1 MIKKLIKRVVALL
14 MLLSIF
20 ISSISSISVA
30 SVEISKAK
38 LQDKGV
44 IPMHLQFWSPKLKQW
59 AYIVSSYVVYTE
71 NGKDYPAYCLNHELP
86 GIGQEEGEYDSYSV
100 DVSKVIDNVK
110 VWRVIINGYPYK
122 TPSQLGVSNKYDAFL
137 ATKQAVYCILYNYN
151 PETRFRSKAQGAD
164 SRGDA
169 IRTAIIKLVDIGR
182 NGKQTPY
189 TDGISA
195 KEVGG
200 LTKEGNYYSQEY
212 KIDCGVTA
220 SEYTITPTSGMPSGA
235 IITNTSGS
243 KKTTFKGTENFKIK
257 IPVSSLNKNK
267 DVKIKFSIQGKAQTY
282 PVFYGKTRISGTQN
296 FALTFDPLGDITGSG
311 NLEFKTNNG
320 RIQINK
326 TDDETKAPISGVTF
340 QLTNKYGTVISN
352 ATTNEKGVATFSSLY
367 PGDYKLK
374 EVSTDKNYVLNNKE
388 FDVNVKYNETTTKN
402 ITNSR
407 QKGNLKIYKV
417 DKDNHKL
424 TLSGVKFDLYSE
436 EFKKVVGTYTTDKNG
451 EIQINNLRIG
461 KYKLI
466 EKSTGKWYNLNEK
479 EITIEI
485 KWNTTT
491 ENTIENEAK
500 KGQLRVIKVDKD
512 NNEILLEGVEF
523 EVLDEKGNVL
533 EKITT
538 DKSGEA
544 LTSRYP
550 IKDYSK
556 LKIRESHTLENYVL
570 SDKIETITLEENKIK
585 NITFQNEKK
594 KGKIKIIKVDK
605 DNKEV
610 KLEGVKFD
618 VVDEQGNIVD
628 TIVTNSTGEAT
639 TKSLP
644 VDSEYTVIER
654 ETKKEY
660 KLTEETQK
668 ITLEQDEIKNITFEN
683 EKRKGQLRVIKVDKD
698 NNEVLLE
705 GVTFDILDESG
716 NIVDTVITDANGE
729 AITKE
734 LPIDSEYTVIER
746 ETKKDYVLTDET
758 KTLELK
764 EDEITSIQFENEKIK
779 GQIQITKVSSDDNS
793 LTGDKKGIPLEGA
806 VFEIYNSDDELIDT
820 LTTDSEGKAISK
832 RLVIG
837 EYYLKEINS
846 GSPYYLINSN
856 IFKAEIKQ
864 NKEIVNVDIE
874 DDSVDIEVE
883 VEKKG
888 FIETQSKDNIY
899 YNFKNIKNKSNVSID
914 NFTWQDTLPTQAL
927 RADRIYTGTWNED
940 LEYSIWYK
948 TNKNNYKML
957 KDGLSTQTNNEVS
970 FKDVRLKKG
979 EFITEY
985 EFRFGKVKAGF
996 SEIEAPILYC
1006 DMLEGLEN
1014 GFIFTNYTKV
1024 SGNYEDKYV
1033 EDTDKWTTVTYVKE
1047 IEITQ
1052 KLPKTGC

>member
-30 SVEISKAK
+30 STEISKAK

-44 IPMHLQFWSPKLKQW
+44 IPYHLQYWKESAKTW
-59 AYIVSSYVVYTE
+59 SYVIASYVTYTE
-71 NGKDYPAYCLNHELP
+71 NGKEYPAYCLNKELP
-86 GIGQEEGEYDSYSV
+86 GIGQEDGEYDSYFV

-122 TPSQLGVSNKYDAFL
+122 TPSQLGLKNKQEAFL

-151 PETRFRSKAQGAD
+151 PKTRYRSKAQGAD
-164 SRGDA
+164 DRGDA
-169 IRTAIIKLVDIGR
+169 MRTAIINLVDIGL

-195 KEVGG
+195 KKVGS

-220 SEYTITPTSGMPSGA
+220 SEYTITATSGMPIGA

-257 IPVSSLNKNK
+257 IPVSSLNN

-282 PVFYGKTRISGTQN
+282 PVFYGRTRISGTQN
-296 FALTFDPLGDITGSG
+296 FALTFDPLGDVTGSG

-326 TDDETKAPISGVTF
+326 TDDETKSPISGVTF
-340 QLTNKYGTVISN
+340 QLTKKDGTVISN

-374 EVSTDKNYVLNNKE
+374 EVSTDKNYVLNNKQ
-388 FDVNVKYNETTTKN
+388 FDVNVTYNETTTKN

-407 QKGNLKIYKV
+407 KKGNLKIFKV
-417 DKDNHKL
+417 DKDNHKI

-451 EIQINNLRIG
+451 EIQVNNLRIG
-461 KYKLI
+461 NYKLI

-479 EITIEI
+479 EIPIEI

-512 NNEILLEGVEF
+512 NNKVLLEGVEF
-523 EVLDEKGNVL
+523 EVLDEQGNVL

-538 DKSGEA
+538 DKNGEA

-550 IKDYSK
+550 MKDYSK

-628 TIVTNSTGEAT
+628 TIVTNSNGEAT

-644 VDSEYTVIER
+644 IDSEYTVIER

-683 EKRKGQLRVIKVDKD
+683 EKRKGQLR
-698 NNEVLLE
+698 
-705 GVTFDILDESG
+705 
-716 NIVDTVITDANGE
+716 
-729 AITKE
+729 
-734 LPIDSEYTVIER
+734 
-746 ETKKDYVLTDET
+746 
-758 KTLELK
+758 
-764 EDEITSIQFENEKIK
+764 
-779 GQIQITKVSSDDNS
+779 
-793 LTGDKKGIPLEGA
+793 
-806 VFEIYNSDDELIDT
+806 
-820 LTTDSEGKAISK
+820 
-832 RLVIG
+832 
-837 EYYLKEINS
+837 
-846 GSPYYLINSN
+846 
-856 IFKAEIKQ
+856 
-864 NKEIVNVDIE
+864 
-874 DDSVDIEVE
+874 
-883 VEKKG
+883 G
-888 FIETQSKDNIY
+888 FIRRCY
-899 YNFKNIKNKSNVSID
+899 F
-914 NFTWQDTLPTQAL
+914 
-927 RADRIYTGTWNED
+927 
-940 LEYSIWYK
+940 
-948 TNKNNYKML
+948 
-957 KDGLSTQTNNEVS
+957 
-970 FKDVRLKKG
+970 
-979 EFITEY
+979 
-985 EFRFGKVKAGF
+985 
-996 SEIEAPILYC
+996 
-1006 DMLEGLEN
+1006 
-1014 GFIFTNYTKV
+1014 
-1024 SGNYEDKYV
+1024 
-1033 EDTDKWTTVTYVKE
+1033 
-1047 IEITQ
+1047 
-1052 KLPKTGC
+1052 